1 MGSEVVHLN
10 TSFARLEQN
19 NSGVLWEARGY
30 RSTSLFDQKSREVQ
44 KKSLVLL
51 LTFELLYV
59 LVAVKQLAI
68 E

>member
-1 MGSEVVHLN
+1 M
-10 TSFARLEQN
+10 
-19 NSGVLWEARGY
+19 
-30 RSTSLFDQKSREVQ
+30 FDQKSREVQ
-44 KKSLVLL
+44 KKSLV

>member
-1 MGSEVVHLN
+1 M
-10 TSFARLEQN
+10 
-19 NSGVLWEARGY
+19 
-30 RSTSLFDQKSREVQ
+30 FDQKSREVQ